1 MSEQSKNRIQYLV
14 LITDLKNKD
23 KFLTL
28 LAGFRG
34 HAIDTMYGHS
44 SVSSGNLSR
53 AFGFDIEKSKI
64 VISCLL
70 TTENARILIDE
81 LYNKH
86 NFNKPNTGIAFT
98 VPVEGIIV

>member
-1 MSEQSKNRIQYLV
+1 MSEHIQKRIQYVV

-23 KFLTL
+23 KFLSL
-28 LAGFRG
+28 LADFGGR
-34 HAIDTMYGHS
+34 AIGSMYGHS
-44 SVSSGNLSR
+44 SVSGNSLTR

-64 VISCLL
+64 LLSCLM
-70 TTENARILIDE
+70 TTEKAEKLINE

-86 NFNKPNTGIAFT
+86 NFDKPNTGIAFT